1 MQEIASNPERLAYF
15 LAIREAI
22 GEGNDQY
29 VDDMY
34 SSNDGRLMI
43 VSRPSFADVVAISL
57 ETGEIVWRFPVA
69 GQRSDHMAISPD
81 GQRGRG
87 QRLDRQRRARAAG
100 LRRQGARPVPV
111 RRVAPRERLHRRRR
125 ADHPRQ
131 HRHGL
136 HARSTSRRSTPP
148 RASGCCQIVDA
159 DTYEV
164 LRRYDLRTALD
175 ERGLRGLQH
184 RRTPDDA
191 VAERAED
198 LLPGLVLPRLPRDGP
213 RHRQDPAGQAAAEP
227 RPGHAARAVP
237 PRLRPPR
244 HRDEPGGH
252 QDLRRRHDVRLR
264 HRGGRATPTSAA
276 SC

>member
-1 MQEIASNPERLAYF
+1 MPVGRRARSIAIGVVAGAVSALGPGGQAAATEGQTPVGDVRRVVFVGNNWAGTADVLAPGTFRRLGRINMIPDHDERMQEIATNPERLAYF

-22 GEGNDQY
+22 GEGNDQF

-81 GQRGRG
+81 GKRGRG
-87 QRLDRQRRARAAG
+87 QRLDRQRGARAAG
-100 LRRQGARPVPV
+100 RRRQGARPVPV

-136 HARSTSRRSTPP
+136 HAARPAAGRTPP
-148 RASGCCQIVDA
+148 RASGCC
-159 DTYEV
+159 
-164 LRRYDLRTALD
+164 RSS
-175 ERGLRGLQH
+175 
-184 RRTPDDA
+184 
-191 VAERAED
+191 
-198 LLPGLVLPRLPRDGP
+198 
-213 RHRQDPAGQAAAEP
+213 
-227 RPGHAARAVP
+227 
-237 PRLRPPR
+237 
-244 HRDEPGGH
+244 
-252 QDLRRRHDVRLR
+252 
-264 HRGGRATPTSAA
+264 TPTPSRWCAATTCARRSTSAGSRTSA
-276 SC
+276 PPYAR